1 MLLALLVPMAGAL
14 LIWVT
19 GSWPN
24 LREAVTLVTALTLFA
39 LVLSVLPHVIAGE
52 RPQVT
57 LVEMFPGLSLAFT
70 AEPLGA
76 TFATI
81 ASGLWIVTS
90 LYSIGYMRGHHEHN
104 QTRFYVFFALALAS
118 TIGVAFAGNMLTL
131 FTFYEALSVST
142 YPLVT
147 HSGTPEAR
155 RAGRAALAGIGEE
168 LVFRGV
174 LQIWLEQWGY
184 ATSLI
189 VSNIVFAL
197 CHAVTLT
204 YAILAF
210 VMGLFLGLIMD
221 APENRSLLAPILTH
235 ALYDFFAFCVLAVDW
250 RKRNRESPEE
260 TFDFR
265 EEAPPMGEE

>member
-19 GSWPN
+19 GSRPN

-39 LVLSVLPHVIAGE
+39 LVLSVLPYVIAGE

-57 LVEMFPGLSLAFT
+57 VVEMFPGLSLAFT

-76 TFATI
+76 TFAAI

-104 QTRFYVFFALALAS
+104 QTRFYLFFALALAS
-118 TIGVAFAGNMLTL
+118 TMGVAFAGNMLTL

-155 RAGRAALAGIGEE
+155 RAGRVYLGILLGTSIGFQLFAVGLTWVIAGTLDFAQGGILAGKS
-168 LVFRGV
+168 RTA
-174 LQIWLEQWGY
+174 W
-184 ATSLI
+184 
-189 VSNIVFAL
+189 
-197 CHAVTLT
+197 
-204 YAILAF
+204 
-210 VMGLFLGLIMD
+210 
-221 APENRSLLAPILTH
+221 
-235 ALYDFFAFCVLAVDW
+235 W
-250 RKRNRESPEE
+250 RC
-260 TFDFR
+260 
-265 EEAPPMGEE
+265 